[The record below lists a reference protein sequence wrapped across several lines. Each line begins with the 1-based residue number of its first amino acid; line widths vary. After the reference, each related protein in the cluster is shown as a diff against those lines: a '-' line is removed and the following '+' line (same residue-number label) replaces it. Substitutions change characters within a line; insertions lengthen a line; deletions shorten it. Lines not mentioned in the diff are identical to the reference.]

1 MCSCSFRKATAT
13 TVGGHGPSTGAGSP
27 CFSDYTSCPI
37 THTVWLS
44 PGAFLFSV
52 VNPHGDPPCAFPLR
66 SSDEPRAICEPK
78 RVVPNVCCCCYL
90 CSSFSVFARLRGGI
104 RTHIRHRR
112 PRGQLQRAPSPVV
125 AHAKCAGG
133 RRHENGT
140 HRVPPRLRGRSG
152 PVRHL
157 RWLQ

>member
-1 MCSCSFRKATAT
+1 MVHLQAQVHRAFLSIRHAPSLTRCGSALELSCSPSSTLMAIHRARSRCAAAT
-13 TVGGHGPSTGAGSP
+13 
-27 CFSDYTSCPI
+27 
-37 THTVWLS
+37 
-44 PGAFLFSV
+44 
-52 VNPHGDPPCAFPLR
+52 NPAPYV
-66 SSDEPRAICEPK
+66 S
-78 RVVPNVCCCCYL
+78 PNVWCSMRCCCCYL
-90 CSSFSVFARLRGGI
+90 CSSFSVFARLRGGV

-112 PRGQLQRAPSPVV
+112 PRGQLQRAPSPVA